1 MLLYVENWLPLLTI
15 ALIASILFGVA
26 SFTLSCGAGDFK
38 APNPPQP
45 PTARPPTCR
54 GSSS

>member
-26 SFTLSCGAGDFK
+26 SFTLRAGDFK
-38 APNPPQP
+38 APNPPRP
-45 PTARPPTCR
+45 PTARPHMP

>member
-26 SFTLSCGAGDFK
+26 SFTLSRGTGDFK
-38 APNPPQP
+38 APNPPRP
-45 PTARPPTCR
+45 PTARPHMP

>member
-1 MLLYVENWLPLLTI
+1 MLLYVETWLPLLTI

-26 SFTLSCGAGDFK
+26 SFTLSRGAGDFK
-38 APNPPQP
+38 APNPPRP
-45 PTARPPTCR
+45 PAARPHMP